1 MQPKYCIKMLKN
13 GLLLLSST
21 QSILKCLEKKKV
33 ARVTVVQ
40 ALKHLVLHSNLN
52 IIQSADRI
60 LLWGQIYQTLIF
72 WAYQ

>member
-1 MQPKYCIKMLKN
+1 MS
-13 GLLLLSST
+13 G
-21 QSILKCLEKKKV
+21 EKKKV
-33 ARVTVVQ
+33 ARMTVVQ
-40 ALKHLVLHSNLN
+40 ALKHLVLYSNLN